1 MSYKLLIVESPTKA
15 RKIASFLG
23 AGWRVEASLGH
34 VRDLPERDLGVDV
47 EHAFALTYY
56 PLPGK
61 QAVIKRLIQAMHEAD
76 HIYLATDPDRE
87 GEAMAWHILQVANL
101 PKGKPIERVTFTSIT
116 KAAVLAAIVTPRPLD
131 VNLVEAQ
138 QTRRAVDRLTGYLAS
153 SLTSRALDERAS
165 AGRVQSVCLR
175 LVVEREEAIA
185 AFTPRTY
192 WSLAVRLR
200 APSGEFVA
208 QLGSVKGN
216 RVEQLSREQAD
227 ILVQRLTGAVYSV
240 GAVEHTE
247 TMRRSAPP
255 FTTASLQQAAGK
267 ALRLTPDE
275 TMRLAQALY
284 ERGDVTYMRTDG
296 VEVAPEAQRA
306 ARQFITQFYGEAY
319 LPPQPP
325 VYHAK
330 SSAQESHEAIRP
342 TDVTRETVADGQQKA
357 DALMRLYE
365 LIRARFLAS
374 QMAPARFTRTVV
386 SVQVGETTTQPYPIV
401 FEVCHLKPVF
411 DGFLKVYEEALE
423 EGEAASAD
431 SGDALPDL
439 TKGQPLAFVEW
450 LKVEHTTRAPERYTE
465 ASLVQALETRGIGR
479 PATYAPTIKL
489 VKDKGYVKRDGN
501 RLVPT
506 EVGIRVCAFVVE
518 HFPHVF
524 EFDYT
529 ARLEAELDQ
538 VAAGTVTRLA
548 VLTAFWEDF
557 QPSLR
562 AVGEVV
568 NRALAARPKPQPVGA
583 DCPKCGKPL
592 VKRQSR
598 YGEFVACSGF
608 PNCKFTA
615 TADFAE
621 RAGIAVAAISADQGV
636 TP

>member
-1 MSYKLLIVESPTKA
+1 MTYKLLIVESPTKA
-15 RKIASFLG
+15 RKIASYLG

-47 EHAFALTYY
+47 AHAFALTYLQ
-56 PLPGK
+56 LPGK
-61 QAVIKRLIQAMHEAD
+61 QAVVKRLIQAMREAD
-76 HIYLATDPDRE
+76 QIYLATDPDRE
-87 GEAMAWHILQVANL
+87 GEAIAWHILQVANL
-101 PKGKPIERVTFTSIT
+101 PKGKPVERVTFTSIT

-131 VNLVEAQ
+131 VNLIEAQ

-175 LVVEREEAIA
+175 LVIEREEAIA
-185 AFTPRTY
+185 AFMPRKY

-200 APSGEFVA
+200 APSGDIVA
-208 QLGSVKGN
+208 QLASVKGN

-227 ILVQRLTGAVYSV
+227 ILEQRLTGAVYSV
-240 GAVEHTE
+240 GAVERTE
-247 TMRRSAPP
+247 AIRQSAPP
-255 FTTASLQQAAGK
+255 FTTASLQQAVGK
-267 ALRLTPDE
+267 TLGLTPDE

-284 ERGDVTYMRTDG
+284 EHGDITYMRTDG
-296 VEVAPEAQRA
+296 VEVAPEAQTA
-306 ARQFITQFYGEAY
+306 ARRVITQVYGEMY
-319 LPPQPP
+319 LPPQSPA
-325 VYHAK
+325 YHAK
-330 SSAQESHEAIRP
+330 TTAQESHESIRP
-342 TDVTRETVADGQQKA
+342 TDVTRETLAGADGKRKA
-357 DALMRLYE
+357 DALTQLYG
-365 LIRARFLAS
+365 LIRARYLAS
-374 QMAPARFTRTVV
+374 QMAPARFARTVV
-386 SVQVGETTTQPYPIV
+386 TIQVGQTAAQPYPIA
-401 FEVCHLKPVF
+401 FEACALTPVF
-411 DGFLKVYEEALE
+411 DGFLKVYQEALD
-423 EGEAASAD
+423 EGEVASAD

-439 TKGQPLAFVEW
+439 TKGQPLIFMAW
-450 LKVEHTTRAPERYTE
+450 LKVEHATRAPERYTE

-479 PATYAPTIKL
+479 PATYAPTVKL
-489 VKDKGYVKRDGN
+489 VKDKGYVKRDGK

-506 EVGIRVCAFVVE
+506 EVGIRVCDFVVQ

-548 VLTAFWEDF
+548 VLTAFWKDF

-598 YGEFVACSGF
+598 FGEFVAC
-608 PNCKFTA
+608 
-615 TADFAE
+615 
-621 RAGIAVAAISADQGV
+621 
-636 TP
+636 